1 MKLGERLEKWLKE
14 PGNTQMGIAEAT
26 GISQGAINNYL
37 QGRTP
42 KADELSKLADFFR
55 CSTDELIG
63 RKISWGGMERG
74 DPVVEMSVAIKEAET
89 PYGRK
94 APDPVLEQAAL
105 GNFLDQ
111 LGRLQEQIKLTMEA
125 GMRLKKGDP
134 SQFTEVLASA
144 QQRKKHREEKMK
156 NIIGLLLLSALC
168 AGDVFGGLADS
179 GVAPAD
185 NPLNHI
191 QPIQPVLTAMDP
203 NRELNGVVYR
213 AEGIDEA
220 NGWVAFE
227 GEVIEV
233 QPGGV
238 RLRGDYH
245 GAPGG
250 LFYGPDAEFFVANY
264 PYDVAEGESVGPS
277 ERTLTFPLA
286 KISGTYTYPTAIGGS
301 HTIRKLDYG
310 RVWTPPPLTPE
321 QIAEQKAAAEKRKAE
336 AAKKVEEA
344 KARALKQNQDA
355 ADKGDAYGLLRMG
368 ERYRDGD
375 GVPKDLDKA
384 RDYLTKASA
393 AGSPTAADDLKSLPK

>member
-1 MKLGERLEKWLKE
+1 MK
-14 PGNTQMGIAEAT
+14 IAGGLIIVLT
-26 GISQGAINNYL
+26 AIV
-37 QGRTP
+37 
-42 KADELSKLADFFR
+42 AR
-55 CSTDELIG
+55 C
-63 RKISWGGMERG
+63 
-74 DPVVEMSVAIKEAET
+74 AFA
-89 PYGRK
+89 
-94 APDPVLEQAAL
+94 
-105 GNFLDQ
+105 
-111 LGRLQEQIKLTMEA
+111 
-125 GMRLKKGDP
+125 
-134 SQFTEVLASA
+134 
-144 QQRKKHREEKMK
+144 
-156 NIIGLLLLSALC
+156 
-168 AGDVFGGLADS
+168 GLADN

-191 QPIQPVLTAMDP
+191 QSPATVLTAMDP
-203 NRELNGVVYR
+203 NREVDGVVYR

-227 GEVIEV
+227 GKVIEV
-233 QPGGV
+233 QPGGI
-238 RLRGDYH
+238 RLEGDYH
-245 GAPGG
+245 GARGG
-250 LFYGPDAEFFVANY
+250 IFYGPDAEFFVANY

-286 KISGTYTYPTAIGGS
+286 KISGTYTYATAIGGS

-310 RVWTPPPLTPE
+310 KIWTPPPLTPE

-393 AGSPTAADDLKSLPK
+393 AGSPTAAEDLKSLPK